1 MGLGFVCSLLQ
12 GLHSA
17 TPRYTPAY
25 TLAAPNGAQSGCP
38 KKSDNSDNSVVEKR
52 ESLGDRIIFLQDYL
66 AFSNKNSNFVD

>member
-38 KKSDNSDNSVVEKR
+38 SKP
-52 ESLGDRIIFLQDYL
+52 
-66 AFSNKNSNFVD
+66 

>member
-1 MGLGFVCSLLQ
+1 MGLGFVCSRLQ

-38 KKSDNSDNSVVEKR
+38 KKSDNSVVEKR
-52 ESLGDRIIFLQDYL
+52 ESLGGKIIFLQDYL
-66 AFSNKNSNFVD
+66 VFSINNCNFVD

>member
-52 ESLGDRIIFLQDYL
+52 EFRGKIIFLQDYL
-66 AFSNKNSNFVD
+66 VFSINNCNFVD